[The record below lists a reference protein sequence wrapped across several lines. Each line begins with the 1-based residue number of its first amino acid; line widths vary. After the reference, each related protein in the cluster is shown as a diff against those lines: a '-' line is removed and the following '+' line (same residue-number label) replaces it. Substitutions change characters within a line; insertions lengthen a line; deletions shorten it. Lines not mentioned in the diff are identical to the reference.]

1 MEKEEEVKIF
11 FRNKTPEQREK
22 WKKQYEKDLSIID
35 GSYIPGKYPLTHKKH
50 GQRMPYP
57 ERALWMYKAWNNG
70 LQILNEVINEQQKPK
85 QMSET
90 VTKQDATLEKLKSQA
105 ELKFEGV
112 KKLALE
118 LQAQAKAIDIKDELT
133 LGMANQLLSKVKD
146 HEKAVDEKRKALK
159 KPYYDAGV
167 IIDAT
172 AKAIL
177 APLQDAMETGK
188 TKLRIWNEQQQA
200 IINQANAELEKK
212 KEFLEKIINQ
222 IKEKC
227 DKCVTPAQCISLSA
241 SIEKLFP
248 TKDKFGPYGE
258 QAMIQKKLY
267 IDLLKTKHDA
277 IAAALSGE
285 QGSTDAIATMK
296 DAEADVAAT
305 SNEVIQQAEEKK
317 QELQEVAKGS
327 VVKGSVR
334 RVWKA
339 VVVDH
344 DKLPRRWLMPN
355 MDAINKYMADNKINM
370 MSPAE
375 VDGVKFYIDEVPLI
389 K

>member
-1 MEKEEEVKIF
+1 
-11 FRNKTPEQREK
+11 
-22 WKKQYEKDLSIID
+22 
-35 GSYIPGKYPLTHKKH
+35 
-50 GQRMPYP
+50 
-57 ERALWMYKAWNNG
+57 
-70 LQILNEVINEQQKPK
+70 
-85 QMSET
+85 MSET
-90 VTKQDATLEKLKSQA
+90 KATALTAEEKSKATLEKLKSDA
-105 ELKFEGV
+105 ELRFEGV

-118 LQAQAKAIDIKDELT
+118 LQAQAKAIDIKDETT
-133 LGMANQLLSKVKD
+133 LAMANQLLSKVKD
-146 HEKAVDEKRKALK
+146 HEKAVDERRKTLK

-172 AKAIL
+172 AKSIL

-188 TKLRIWNEQQQA
+188 TKLRVWNEQQQA
-200 IINQANAELEKK
+200 IIDQQNKELEKQK
-212 KEFLEKIINQ
+212 KFLEDIIKQ

-227 DKCVTPAQCISLSA
+227 DKCVTPGQCISLSA

-248 TKDKFGPYGE
+248 AKEKFGPYGE

-285 QGSTDAIATMK
+285 TGSTEAITTMK
-296 DAEADVAAT
+296 DAEADVKAT
-305 SNEVIQQAEEKK
+305 SAEVIEQATVVAEEIK
-317 QELQEVAKGS
+317 EANKGS

-339 VVVDH
+339 QVVDH
-344 DKLPRRWLMPN
+344 DKLPRRWLCPN
-355 MDAINKYMADNKINM
+355 MDAINKYLADNKINM
-370 MSPAE
+370 MSPYE
-375 VDGVKFYIDEVPLI
+375 IDGVKFYIDEVPVI